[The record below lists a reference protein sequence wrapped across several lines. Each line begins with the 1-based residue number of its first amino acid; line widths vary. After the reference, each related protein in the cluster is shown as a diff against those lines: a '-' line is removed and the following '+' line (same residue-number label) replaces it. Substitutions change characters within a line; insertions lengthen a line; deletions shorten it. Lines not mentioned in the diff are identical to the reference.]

1 MQIMYMKSERIDAL
15 MNYLLVDQRLS
26 KIHKRVNHYLLVIL
40 QLLPIITE
48 IVLFSFALH
57 KFFLQNKLK

>member
-1 MQIMYMKSERIDAL
+1 MKSERIDAL